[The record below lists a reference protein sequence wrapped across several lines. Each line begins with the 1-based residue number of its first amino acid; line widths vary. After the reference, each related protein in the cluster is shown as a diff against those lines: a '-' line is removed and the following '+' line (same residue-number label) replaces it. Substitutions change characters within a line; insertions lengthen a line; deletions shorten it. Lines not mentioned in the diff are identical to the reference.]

1 MEFEA
6 SRAKAVDKLNYFV
19 ENNLS
24 EYSKL
29 RNFDFGPDDRSNIS
43 CLSPY
48 ITHGVINEL
57 EVIDKSLKKFSFAKN
72 EKFIQ
77 EVLWRVYWK
86 GWLELR
92 PNVWSDYLVELN
104 NLRNEF
110 KSNQNYL
117 NAIEGKTNIECF
129 NQWVKELKEN
139 NYLHNHTRMWF
150 ASIWIFTLEL
160 PWQLGAE
167 FFMQHLYDGDAASN
181 TLGWRWVAGVQTQGK
196 HYLASEWNIR
206 KFTNNRFQNIQLNEN
221 APPIFSDKTYSIGK
235 KDFLNFEILEDK
247 ILFLGNSN
255 EIAESIA
262 CLKGKGPTDTMELV
276 YAQANALGFDIGD
289 VIANGSALN
298 EFRLMLIRQGVDESV
313 AQQLINEPWSV
324 LQRSPQQYSIQ
335 VEKSG
340 YLADLDALVIGQV
353 LCEAGA
359 GRSVQESDIDHGIG
373 IEIHRSIGERVE
385 SGDAIMT
392 LDGPFGID
400 IHLIQRLKQ
409 AITISDYQVKLGTR
423 ILETVTISDCPTT

>member
-6 SRAKAVDKLNYFV
+6 SRAKAVDKLNDFV

-196 HYLASEWNIR
+196 HYLASEWNIK

-221 APPIFSDKTYSIGK
+221 ASPIFSDKTYSIGK

-247 ILFLGNSN
+247 ILLIFENNMTFEFSDFKEHKFKKILLISN
-255 EIAESIA
+255 ESNRNIKLSEKVLKFKANLLKDQKTRLIEKSIN
-262 CLKGKGPTDTMELV
+262 CETININDLKNITEKV
-276 YAQANALGFDIGD
+276 YALYPTVSENLNFIQNNQLQNIKFLYRKLDQFSWQYCNKGFFNFKNYIPKI
-289 VIANGSALN
+289 IANFN
-298 EFRLMLIRQGVDESV
+298 
-313 AQQLINEPWSV
+313 
-324 LQRSPQQYSIQ
+324 
-335 VEKSG
+335 
-340 YLADLDALVIGQV
+340 
-353 LCEAGA
+353 
-359 GRSVQESDIDHGIG
+359 
-373 IEIHRSIGERVE
+373 
-385 SGDAIMT
+385 
-392 LDGPFGID
+392 
-400 IHLIQRLKQ
+400 
-409 AITISDYQVKLGTR
+409 
-423 ILETVTISDCPTT
+423 